1 MAQYDELERR
11 RKKRAALE
19 KKKQQ
24 EAQRMRRKL
33 ITAGV
38 VFLACLV
45 LVIFLVR
52 DVDVTAADR
61 KSVV

>member
-33 ITAGV
+33 ITAGA

-45 LVIFLVR
+45 LVIFLAVSSPSW
-52 DVDVTAADR
+52 VTAAKR
-61 KSVV
+61 PA